1 MADTSDIR
9 EIPPEILQKLCTDQK
24 NCYKLIS
31 PVKEGNLPAELA
43 KILCGELSTARWN
56 TTGEAL
62 ILLWMSDHGLTGEQ
76 LRILEVLV
84 RFTIDVYFK
93 MYYDIKVLDVE
104 PQHISDYSKT
114 INHTSAIV
122 GSKEWY

>member
-1 MADTSDIR
+1 
-9 EIPPEILQKLCTDQK
+9 
-24 NCYKLIS
+24 
-31 PVKEGNLPAELA
+31 
-43 KILCGELSTARWN
+43 
-56 TTGEAL
+56 
-62 ILLWMSDHGLTGEQ
+62 MSDHRLTGEQ
-76 LRILEVLV
+76 LKILEVLV

-114 INHTSAIV
+114 ISHTSAIV

>member
-9 EIPPEILQKLCTDQK
+9 EIPPEILQKLYTDQK

-43 KILCGELSTARWN
+43 KILCGELSTAHWN

-84 RFTIDVYFK
+84 RFTIDVYF
-93 MYYDIKVLDVE
+93 I
-104 PQHISDYSKT
+104 T
-114 INHTSAIV
+114 
-122 GSKEWY
+122 